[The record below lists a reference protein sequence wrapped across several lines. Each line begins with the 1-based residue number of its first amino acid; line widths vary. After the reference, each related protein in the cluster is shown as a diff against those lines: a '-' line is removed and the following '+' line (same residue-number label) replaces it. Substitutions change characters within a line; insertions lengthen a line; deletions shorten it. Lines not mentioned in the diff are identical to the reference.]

1 MDEAIEFYE
10 KGVEIDPANAQ
21 CKTMLDKAKADKQK
35 IDGAG
40 FSAGQKS
47 PFGPEA
53 LFKCMQDPECA
64 EYFKDPSFMQTINMC
79 M

>member
-1 MDEAIEFYE
+1 
-10 KGVEIDPANAQ
+10 
-21 CKTMLDKAKADKQK
+21 MLDKAKADKQK